1 MMVPESVELI
11 ITFLIWQ
18 LASRGPWKCA
28 MTYPMTRSSP
38 CRLAPLGVLLWAATS
53 SAVPLGTSAG
63 APYEADGPA
72 VHEFSLQPVGR
83 GTHPDFERFLQRKE
97 WCSADGKR
105 STKWGEDPCCEIF
118 IGRMR
123 KCEDITF
130 GRAKGNCNKFFGL
143 RGALCPPPP
152 NVRRRVASLKRAART
167 SLAMPHS
174 GR

>member
-83 GTHPDFERFLQRKE
+83 GTHPDFESFLQRKE

-130 GRAKGNCNKFFGL
+130 GRAKGN
-143 RGALCPPPP
+143 
-152 NVRRRVASLKRAART
+152 
-167 SLAMPHS
+167 
-174 GR
+174 